1 MIQIVFDYKQIKT
14 VIQAHLT
21 DTFQD
26 VINKYT
32 QKALLDPKTLC
43 FLSNGQ
49 VIKPEKTVE
58 SHMDRLDKE
67 NKKIKVL
74 VNLVYVHID
83 KNVYIKSKKILY
95 VLHVMNHVE

>member
-1 MIQIVFDYKQIKT
+1 MIQIVFDYNQIKT

-43 FLSNGQ
+43 FLAM
-49 VIKPEKTVE
+49 VKF
-58 SHMDRLDKE
+58 
-67 NKKIKVL
+67 
-74 VNLVYVHID
+74 
-83 KNVYIKSKKILY
+83 
-95 VLHVMNHVE
+95 